1 MDRKKLRGL
10 WRTARHQ
17 TSEAKR
23 CEGQQQKTGDI
34 NPTSKTDGRE
44 MASHEALTAELEAIA
59 LWDRLFADNPK
70 PDVIDKDACA
80 TRLFR
85 RLQIVIELEHLDRE
99 PGNRGNPTAEVT
111 CPSTAD

>member
-1 MDRKKLRGL
+1 MKGVRYRMSFCGAQKVSKRKPEKLIPPQKL
-10 WRTARHQ
+10 MV
-17 TSEAKR
+17 AKL
-23 CEGQQQKTGDI
+23 
-34 NPTSKTDGRE
+34 
-44 MASHEALTAELEAIA
+44 ASHEALTAELEAIA
-59 LWDRLFADNPK
+59 LWDRLFADNPR

-85 RLQIVIELEHLDRE
+85 RLQIVMELENLDRE